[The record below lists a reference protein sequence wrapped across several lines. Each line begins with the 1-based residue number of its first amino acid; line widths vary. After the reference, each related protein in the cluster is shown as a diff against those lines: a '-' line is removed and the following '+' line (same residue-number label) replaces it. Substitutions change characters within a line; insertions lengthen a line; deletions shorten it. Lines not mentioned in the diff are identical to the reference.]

1 MSDHPN
7 VARIRSMYE
16 AVERGDMD
24 GFAAVLDED
33 IVWHE
38 SMPGFEG
45 DYQGRDEALAML
57 GRVFESGIEVNA
69 LSIEHILADDT
80 HATVL
85 LDVTV
90 TVGGRRHVSQYAD
103 VYRICDGSLTEHW
116 HLPFDHRAEEAFYAS

>member
-24 GFAAVLDED
+24 GFASVLDEN

-45 DYQGRDEALAML
+45 DYQGRDEAMEML
-57 GRVFESGIEVNA
+57 GRVFETGIEVNA
-69 LSIEHILADDT
+69 LSIDHILADDT
-80 HATVL
+80 HAAVL

-90 TVGGRRHVSQYAD
+90 TVNGRRHVSRYAD
-103 VYRICDGSLTEHW
+103 IYRISSRSLTEHW
-116 HLPFDHRAEEAFYAS
+116 HLPFDHDAEVAFYAS